1 MTQGIRIPAAEELDR
16 RIGRFETLQPMST
29 AKDLEWAGQDAV
41 DIIFARKLMPVILE
55 DTKNPFGN
63 AAPIFGAGGI
73 TMFVSILPPGQGP
86 CLHSHNDT
94 FETFMVLEGEIEYE
108 IGEPVTHRRTL
119 GKWDVL
125 SVPPK
130 IYRGF
135 RNVGAADAV
144 QLTVISGLSD
154 SRDDVSMPHS
164 IASRIEAEH
173 GATVLEAF
181 AKVFK
186 FDPKPESV
194 A

>member
-1 MTQGIRIPAAEELDR
+1 MTQGIRIPTAEELDS
-16 RIGRFETLQPMST
+16 RIARFDRLQPMST
-29 AKDLEWAGQDAV
+29 AKELEWTGQDAI

-55 DTKNPFGN
+55 DRKNPFGN
-63 AAPIFGAGGI
+63 VAPVFGAGGI
-73 TMFVSILPPGQGP
+73 TMFISVLPPGQGP

-94 FETFMVLEGEIEYE
+94 FETFMVLEGTIEYE

-125 SVPPK
+125 SVPPR

-135 RNVGAADAV
+135 RNVGTSDAV
-144 QLTVISGLSD
+144 QLTVISGLNE

-164 IASRIEAEH
+164 IAERVEREH
-173 GATVLEAF
+173 GRPVLEAF

-186 FDPKPESV
+186 FDPKREP
-194 A
+194 AG

>member
-1 MTQGIRIPAAEELDR
+1 MTEGIRIPTSEELDR
-16 RIGRFETLQPMST
+16 RIGRFADLRPMST
-29 AKDLEWAGQDAV
+29 AAELEWTGQEAI

-55 DTKNPFGN
+55 DKKNPFGN
-63 AAPIFGAGGI
+63 VVPIFGAGGI

-94 FETFMVLEGEIEYE
+94 FETFMVLEGTIEYE

-119 GKWDVL
+119 KKWDVM
-125 SVPPK
+125 SVPPR

-135 RNVGAADAV
+135 RNVGTSDAV
-144 QLTVISGLSD
+144 QLTVISGPDD

-164 IASRIEAEH
+164 IAERVEGEH
-173 GATVLEAF
+173 GRAVLEAF
-181 AKVFK
+181 ARVFK
-186 FDPKPESV
+186 FDPKREPV